1 MKQSVF
7 FKNRQIDVAADLYQ
21 PADFDR
27 NNKYAAIVIAHPG
40 SSCKEQTASIYASKL
55 ARNGFV
61 TLAVNA
67 SYQGE
72 SGGEPRDIEDPA
84 ARMEDIR
91 CAIDYLV
98 TLPYVDPERI
108 GALGICAGGGYVTNV
123 AMTERRIKAVGTAAG
138 ANIGRI
144 YRGATAGD
152 AIQVLEQVGR
162 QRTAEAQGAEPLIIP
177 WVVEDYKNAENIDM
191 REAYE
196 YYLTPRGQH
205 ACSTNRLRFTSMAYI
220 IAFDSLFMVDTLLT
234 QPLEIVVGDKVGAFG
249 SYDTGKELYE
259 KAASKDKDLYVIE
272 GASHY
277 DLYDNPEVTDKAVA
291 KLTAFYRRV
300 LNR

>member
-1 MKQSVF
+1 MQSVT
-7 FKNRQIDVAADLYQ
+7 FKNRQIDVAADLYL
-21 PADFDR
+21 PSDFNENIR
-27 NNKYAAIVIAHPG
+27 HAAIIIAHPG

-55 ARNGFV
+55 AEKGFV

-67 SYQGE
+67 SYQGK

-91 CAIDYLV
+91 CGIDYLV
-98 TLPYVDPERI
+98 TLPYVDPEAI
-108 GALGICAGGGYVTNV
+108 GALGICAGGGYVANV

-144 YRGATAGD
+144 YRGASAEA

-177 WVVEDYKNAENIDM
+177 WVAAENKDAENIDL
-191 REAYE
+191 REAYD
-196 YYLTPRGQH
+196 YYCTPRGQH
-205 ACSTNRLRFTSMAYI
+205 PCSTNRMRFISMANVM
-220 IAFDSLFMVDTLLT
+220 AFDSLLMVDSLLT
-234 QPLEIVVGDKVGAFG
+234 QPLEIIVGDKVGAFG
-249 SYDTGKELYE
+249 SYDTGKELFQ

-277 DLYDNPEVTDKAVA
+277 DIYDNPEVTDKAVE
-291 KLTAFYRRV
+291 KLATFYNRV
-300 LNR
+300 LK

>member
-1 MKQSVF
+1 MKQNVF
-7 FKNRQIDVAADLYQ
+7 FKNRQINVAADLYLS
-21 PADFDR
+21 DDLDR
-27 NNKYAAIVIAHPG
+27 DQKHAAIVIAHPG

-55 ARNGFV
+55 ASQGFV

-67 SYQGE
+67 SYQGQ

-91 CAIDYLV
+91 CAIDCLV
-98 TLPYVDPERI
+98 TLPYVDSERI

-144 YRGATAGD
+144 YRGGSAEA
-152 AIQVLEQVGR
+152 AISILEQVGR

-177 WVVEDYKNAENIDM
+177 WVTEENRDAQNIDL

-205 ACSTNRLRFTSMAYI
+205 PCSTNRLRFTSMANI
-220 IAFDSLFMVDTLLT
+220 MAFDSLFMAESLLT
-234 QPLEIVVGDKVGAFG
+234 QPLEIIVGDNVGAFG
-249 SYDTGKELYE
+249 SYDTGKELYQR
-259 KAASKDKDLYVIE
+259 AAAKDKELYVIE

-291 KLTAFYRRV
+291 RLTEFY
-300 LNR
+300 NRTLK

>member
-1 MKQSVF
+1 MKQNVF
-7 FKNRQIDVAADLYQ
+7 FKNRQIDVAADLYL
-21 PADFDR
+21 PEGLDR
-27 NNKYAAIVIAHPG
+27 SKRYAAIVIAHPG

-55 ARNGFV
+55 AGKGFV

-84 ARMEDIR
+84 TRMEDIR
-91 CAIDYLV
+91 CGIDYLV

-108 GALGICAGGGYVTNV
+108 GALGICAGGGYVANV

-144 YRGATAGD
+144 YRGASVES
-152 AIQVLEQVGR
+152 AIQTLEQVGR
-162 QRTAEAQGAEPLIIP
+162 QRTAEAQGAEPLIVP
-177 WVVEDYKNAENIDM
+177 WVVEEYKDAENIDL
-191 REAYE
+191 REAYA
-196 YYLTPRGQH
+196 YYCTPRGQH
-205 ACSTNRLRFTSMAYI
+205 PCSTNRLRFTSLANVM
-220 IAFDSLFMVDTLLT
+220 AFDSMLMVDSLLT
-234 QPLEIVVGDKVGAFG
+234 QPLEIIVGDKVGAFA

-277 DLYDNPEVTDKAVA
+277 DIYDNPDVTDKAVA
-291 KLTAFYRRV
+291 KLAEFYHRV
-300 LNR
+300 LK

>member
-1 MKQSVF
+1 MRQNVF
-7 FKNRQIDVAADLYQ
+7 FKNRQIDVAADLYL
-21 PADFDR
+21 PEDFKEDG
-27 NNKYAAIVIAHPG
+27 KYAAIVVAHPG
-40 SSCKEQTASIYASKL
+40 SSCKEQTAGIYASKL
-55 ARNGFV
+55 SKNGFV

-98 TLPYVDPERI
+98 TLPYVGPERI

-144 YRGATAGD
+144 YRGGD
-152 AIQVLEQVGR
+152 PEAAIKVLEQVGR
-162 QRTAEAQGAEPLIIP
+162 QRTAEAQGADPLVIP
-177 WVVEDYKNAENIDM
+177 WITEDNKNAGNIDL

-205 ACSTNRLRFTSMAYI
+205 PCSTNRLRFISMAHMM
-220 IAFDSLFMVDTLLT
+220 AFDSLFMVDTLLT
-234 QPLEIVVGDKVGAFG
+234 QPLEIVVGDNVGAFG
-249 SYDTGKELYE
+249 SYDTGKELYQ
-259 KAASKDKDLYVIE
+259 KAASKDKNLYVIE

-277 DLYDNPEVTDKAVA
+277 DIYDKPEVTDKAVA
-291 KLTAFYRRV
+291 RLTEFYRRV
-300 LNR
+300 LK